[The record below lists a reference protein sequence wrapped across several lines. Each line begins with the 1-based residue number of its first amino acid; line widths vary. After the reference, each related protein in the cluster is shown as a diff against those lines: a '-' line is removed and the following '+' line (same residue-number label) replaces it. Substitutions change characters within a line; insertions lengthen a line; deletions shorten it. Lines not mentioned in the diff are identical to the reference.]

1 MLDGFIIVNICCCRM
16 SVYSSKA
23 EAKPKVVSQPFN
35 LFAGRAHSRGLEV
48 AAGALDV
55 DVNTSSQLSKTR

>member
-1 MLDGFIIVNICCCRM
+1 M